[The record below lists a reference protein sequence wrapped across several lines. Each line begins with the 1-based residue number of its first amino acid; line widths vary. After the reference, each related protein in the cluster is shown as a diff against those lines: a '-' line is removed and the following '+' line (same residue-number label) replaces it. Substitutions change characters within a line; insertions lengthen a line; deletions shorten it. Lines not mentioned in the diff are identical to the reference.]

1 MIVFKP
7 KKFFL
12 LSKILKYLI
21 FISFLFSLDI
31 DKYPIKNKLFF
42 LNVEFKVVKN
52 GTSPNRYIWLH
63 GDEKTAEMALNSHI
77 TDYPGIA
84 FFIKNEEREIPYK
97 STIIDPNRLFSR
109 IGAYHALKKFKPN
122 WEPNSLKDALD
133 EIEIERERFLKS
145 IMPLKNGVLVSVHN
159 NFRGYNVK
167 SEIKNS
173 QKVSIKDNQN
183 PRDFILCTSEAD
195 FIKLE
200 KGPYNIVLQN
210 KLPDKDDGSLSW
222 ALLKKNVRYINVETR
237 LGYLTQ
243 QKKILT
249 FIEKEL
255 N

>member
-12 LSKILKYLI
+12 LSKTLKYLI
-21 FISFLFSLDI
+21 FISFLLALDI

-63 GDEKTAEMALNSHI
+63 GDEKTAEMALNSHMK
-77 TDYPGIA
+77 DYPGIA

-133 EIEIERERFLKS
+133 EIEIERELFLKS

-183 PRDFILCTSEAD
+183 PRDFILCTADAD
-195 FIKLE
+195 FTKLE

-222 ALLKKNVRYINVETR
+222 ALLKKGVRYINVETR

-243 QKKILT
+243 QKKILS

>member
-21 FISFLFSLDI
+21 FISFLFSSDI

-77 TDYPGIA
+77 KDYSGIA

-122 WEPNSLKDALD
+122 WKSNSLKKALD
-133 EIEIERERFLKS
+133 EIDIERERFLRA

-167 SEIKNS
+167 SELKNS
-173 QKVSIKDNQN
+173 QRVSIKNNQN
-183 PRDFILCTSEAD
+183 LRDFILCTNEED
-195 FIKLE
+195 YIKLE

-210 KLPDKDDGSLSW
+210 KLPDEDDGSLSW
-222 ALLKKNVRYINVETR
+222 ALLKSNVRYINVETR

-243 QKKILT
+243 QKKILA

-255 N
+255 S

>member
-77 TDYPGIA
+77 KDYPGIA

-145 IMPLKNGVLVSVHN
+145 IMPPKNGVLISVHN

-195 FIKLE
+195 FLKLE

-222 ALLKKNVRYINVETR
+222 ALLKKDVRYINVETR

-243 QKKILT
+243 QKKILS

>member
-21 FISFLFSLDI
+21 FISFLFALDI

-63 GDEKTAEMALNSHI
+63 GDEKTAEMALNNHI
-77 TDYPGIA
+77 KNYQGIA
-84 FFIKNEEREIPYK
+84 FFIQNEEREIPYK

-109 IGAYHALKKFKPN
+109 EGAYHALKKFKPN
-122 WEPNSLKDALD
+122 WESKSLKDALD
-133 EIEIERERFLKS
+133 EIEIERENLLRS
-145 IMPLKNGVLVSVHN
+145 IMPLKNGILVSVHN
-159 NFRGYNVK
+159 NFRGYNIK

-183 PRDFILCTSEAD
+183 PRDFILCTSED
-195 FIKLE
+195 DYIKLE

-243 QKKILT
+243 QKKILS